1 MENSGKRLLIAA
13 ALSLIVML
21 GYTKLFPP
29 APEKPKAA
37 DVAAN
42 KAATPPA
49 PDDRFDKTVAP
60 AATPPVVAA
69 APVAAAATDGGV
81 PSVDA
86 GAAAAPAVATVTD
99 AGVPAS
105 DGGTAAASATAPP
118 LPAAPPAPRAAEQ
131 TIVLSFPKVKATFT
145 SWGGSLKSWFLT
157 DPKYVRDVQKGE
169 MVPQLADTSE
179 LQISF
184 SKDST
189 YKIPDD
195 AVWTGTK
202 VSDTEVRY
210 QYKSDALEVT
220 KTFTILPNDYIIKLK
235 VDVKSLAKTDAIE
248 QLRVSSSEYQDPK
261 LEVKTMRGR
270 GAIAWRASC
279 QVGDKLAVAT
289 PKDLDAGKKLVP
301 AASWGG
307 FVHGF
312 FLMATAPRL
321 AMPGEPV
328 QCNSYSV
335 PGTAGLMLNDL
346 VFPSATLKS
355 TDSISRELTSY
366 YGPTNFDNLA
376 HADAVAGFDKY
387 GFSSVMDFGWFG
399 FIGTRLMWLLQQL
412 YGLCGNWGVAII
424 LLTVLVKI
432 ATLYWTTKSTRSMK
446 AMSALAPKM
455 KELQEKYKEDKQKQ
469 QVETMALYKQYG
481 VNPLAGCLPMVLQM
495 PIWLAL
501 YRMLSSAGEMYLSP
515 FIPGWINDLTAPD
528 PYHVLPVILI
538 ITMFAQARLTPQTTA
553 GTQQKIMMY
562 GMPLMFGVASFFF
575 ASGLALYIFTNTFL
589 SAMHS
594 IYMNKFDKQS
604 LAIMAT
610 LGQPAVVA
618 TASKTDVK
626 AAMAKATPAKAT
638 TKSDDDKGRN

>member
-42 KAATPPA
+42 KAATPPP
-49 PDDRFDKTVAP
+49 PDDRFDKSAAVAP
-60 AATPPVVAA
+60 AAAPVVAA
-69 APVAAAATDGGV
+69 VPTATTDGGV
-81 PSVDA
+81 PVLDG
-86 GAAAAPAVATVTD
+86 GAAAAPVVAAVPVV
-99 AGVPAS
+99 VP
-105 DGGTAAASATAPP
+105 
-118 LPAAPPAPRAAEQ
+118 PPAPRAAEES
-131 TIVLSFPKVKATFT
+131 IILSFPKVKATFT
-145 SWGGSLKSWFLT
+145 SWGGSIKSWFLT

-169 MVPQLADTSE
+169 MVPQQADSSE
-179 LQISF
+179 LQVSF

-202 VSDTEVRY
+202 VSDSEVRY
-210 QYKSDALEVT
+210 QYKSDSIEVT
-220 KTFTILPNDYIIKLK
+220 KTFTVLPNDYIVKLK
-235 VDVKSLAKTDAIE
+235 VEVKSLAKTDAIE
-248 QLRVSSSEYQDPK
+248 QLRVSSSEFQDPK

-270 GAIAWRASC
+270 GAIAWRAGC
-279 QVGDKLAVAT
+279 QVADKLAVAT
-289 PKDLDAGKKLVP
+289 PKDLDAGKKIVP
-301 AASWGG
+301 AATWGG

-355 TDSISRELTSY
+355 NDSISRELTSY

-376 HADAVAGFDKY
+376 HADVIAGFEKY

-412 YGLCGNWGVAII
+412 YGLCGNWGVSII

-528 PYHVLPVILI
+528 PYHVLPVVLI
-538 ITMFAQARLTPQTTA
+538 ITMFAQARLTPQTSA

-604 LAIMAT
+604 LEIMAT
-610 LGQPAVVA
+610 LGKPAVVA

-626 AAMAKATPAKAT
+626 AAIAKASPAK
-638 TKSDDDKGRN
+638 KSVKSNDDGN